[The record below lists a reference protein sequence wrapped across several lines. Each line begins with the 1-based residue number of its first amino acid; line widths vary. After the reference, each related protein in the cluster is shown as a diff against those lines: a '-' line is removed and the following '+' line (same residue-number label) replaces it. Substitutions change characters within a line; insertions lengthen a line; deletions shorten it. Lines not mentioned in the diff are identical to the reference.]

1 MNSKGL
7 RNFKRKTAEVSE
19 EKAKTIMF
27 KALNLT
33 FEELE
38 ERDDLLTYSR
48 LQKDFL
54 NDLKGTED

>member
-1 MNSKGL
+1 
-7 RNFKRKTAEVSE
+7 
-19 EKAKTIMF
+19 MF
-27 KALNLT
+27 KAVDLT

-54 NDLKGTED
+54 NDLKETEEDSRAA